1 MNRLAQVRRA
11 VPGDEAAL
19 EAFLGQHPAT
29 SMFLRGNLAHGLGP
43 NEHPHAT
50 GYHLYP
56 ASGPLAAVLGLTRSG
71 MVLCQTGGVD
81 QAIPVF
87 AQALAGQ
94 IVTGFS
100 GEAGQIGALM
110 AALEVDS
117 PRDFRMDHIEPLFR
131 LDLADLP
138 KGNDAIRPAHADEVD
153 LLTGWFSAYMQD
165 TGLGAGDPAA
175 GIAESKDRAQAAA
188 RGSSVRLLVE
198 KDQPVAMAA
207 LNARAGEMVQV
218 GGVYVPPARRNQ
230 GLGRRVTR
238 ALLAEA
244 RGQGARQA
252 VLFANNEAAARAY
265 LGIGFRQ
272 IGQYRIAFLHAP
284 QRMGAA

>member
-1 MNRLAQVRRA
+1 MIRRA

-19 EAFLGQHPAT
+19 EAFLAQHPAT

-43 NEHPHAT
+43 SEHPHAT
-50 GYHLYP
+50 AYSLFP
-56 ASGPLAAVLGLTRSG
+56 ASGPIAAALGLTCSG
-71 MVLCQTGGVD
+71 MVLCQIGGVD
-81 QAIPVF
+81 QAVSVF

-110 AALEVDS
+110 AALEVES
-117 PRDFRMDHIEPLFR
+117 PRDFRMDHVEPLFR
-131 LDLADLP
+131 LDLTNLAEGD
-138 KGNDAIRPAHADEVD
+138 DAIRPARAEEVD
-153 LLTGWFSAYMQD
+153 LLTGWFTAYMQE

-175 GIAESKDRAQAAA
+175 GIAEARERAQAAA
-188 RGSSVRLLVE
+188 HESSVRLLVE
-198 KDQPVAMAA
+198 QGQPVAMAA

-244 RGQGARQA
+244 GPNGAREA

-265 LGIGFRQ
+265 RGIGFRQ

-284 QRMGAA
+284 RRMGAA

>member
-1 MNRLAQVRRA
+1 MIRRA

-19 EAFLGQHPAT
+19 EAFLAQHPAT

-43 NEHPHAT
+43 SDHPHAT
-50 GYHLYP
+50 RYHLCP
-56 ASGPLAAVLGLTRSG
+56 ASGPIAAVLGLTRSG

-81 QAIPVF
+81 KAIPVF

-110 AALEVDS
+110 AQLALQS
-117 PRDFRMDHIEPLFR
+117 PRDFRMDHTEPLFR

-138 KGNDAIRPAHADEVD
+138 DGGDVIRPARAEEVD
-153 LLTGWFSAYMQD
+153 LLTGWFTAYMQD

-175 GIAESKDRAQAAA
+175 GIAEARDRAQAAA
-188 RGSSVRLLVE
+188 LGSSVRLLVE
-198 KDQPVAMAA
+198 GGMPVAMAA
-207 LNARAGEMVQV
+207 LNARAGDMVQV

-230 GLGRRVTR
+230 GLGRRMTR
-238 ALLAEA
+238 ALLTEA
-244 RGQGARQA
+244 RGQGAREA

>member
-1 MNRLAQVRRA
+1 MIRRA

-19 EAFLGQHPAT
+19 EAFLAQHPAT

-43 NEHPHAT
+43 SDHPHAT

-56 ASGPLAAVLGLTRSG
+56 ASGPIAAVLGLTRSG

-81 QAIPVF
+81 QAIPEI
-87 AQALAGQ
+87 AQALSGQ

-110 AALEVDS
+110 AQLALQF

-131 LDLADLP
+131 LDLAELP
-138 KGNDAIRPAHADEVD
+138 DGDDTIRPARAEEVD
-153 LLTGWFSAYMQD
+153 LLTGWFTAYMQD

-175 GIAESKDRAQAAA
+175 GIAEARDRAQAAA
-188 RGSSVRLLVE
+188 LGSSVRLLVAE
-198 KDQPVAMAA
+198 DRPVAMAA
-207 LNARAGEMVQV
+207 LNARAGDMVQV

-230 GLGRRVTR
+230 GLGRRMTR
-238 ALLAEA
+238 ALLTEA
-244 RGQGARQA
+244 RGQGARAA
-252 VLFANNEAAARAY
+252 VLFANNDAAARAY